1 MSRSCEE
8 DRNLV
13 ARCVAGDRGG
23 AEILVRRY
31 SDLVYR
37 SVQYTLTARHV
48 AFTRYD
54 LEDLHNT
61 VFLNLFERGRRRLA
75 QYQGRNG
82 CSLASWIRLIT
93 VRTVL
98 DHLRKKGVDAL
109 SWQQRKMPLEQLPEL
124 AAEGTGFGTGAGK
137 EKWERLVQIGL
148 EKLPPRD
155 RLFMKLH
162 FHEGLS
168 IAEVAETMQLSV
180 DHAYTIKHR
189 AIARLRSCLA
199 STPVN
204 SNS

>member
-1 MSRSCEE
+1 MNRSCEE

-13 ARCVAGDRGG
+13 ARCVAGDGRG

-31 SDLVYR
+31 SDMVYR
-37 SVQYTLTARHV
+37 SVQYTLTVRHV
-48 AFTRYD
+48 PFTRYD

-98 DHLRKKGVDAL
+98 DHLREKGVDAL
-109 SWQQRKMPLEQLPEL
+109 SWQQRKTPLERLPEL
-124 AAEGTGFGTGAGK
+124 AAEGTESRTGAGK
-137 EKWERLVQIGL
+137 EEWERLVQIGL

-162 FHEGLS
+162 FDEGLS

-189 AIARLRSCLA
+189 AIARLKSRIA
-199 STPVN
+199 STPA